1 MSSECSTKCVRRRGS
16 IPGRKL
22 WRDVVGAESQKQ
34 KPLMLDL
41 GLGGQAA
48 FVRREGPFLWGH
60 HQDNGRE
67 DMA

>member
-1 MSSECSTKCVRRRGS
+1 M
-16 IPGRKL
+16 